1 MRLSI
6 QEDFTL
12 GGIVSYFDPAKKG
25 YITATDLKQA
35 DKQQSLDYLDDEDL
49 HHILTPRKELTS
61 NDPSVAG
68 SAINIESKRYEIDAR
83 DRGGADGTA
92 LRKAKV
98 DYPRATEF
106 DVRVTRLL
114 H

>member
-68 SAINIESKRYEIDAR
+68 SAINDKRLEYQGFVRMFMPVTDKRFTTLIIQRSEKASKD
-83 DRGGADGTA
+83 
-92 LRKAKV
+92 
-98 DYPRATEF
+98 PP
-106 DVRVTRLL
+106 
-114 H
+114 